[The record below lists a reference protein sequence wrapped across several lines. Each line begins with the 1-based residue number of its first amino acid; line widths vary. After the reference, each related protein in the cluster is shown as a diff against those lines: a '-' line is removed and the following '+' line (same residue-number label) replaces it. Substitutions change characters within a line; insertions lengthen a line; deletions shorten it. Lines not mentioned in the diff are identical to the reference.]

1 MVFPLTRGRSGRKR
15 AWEGGKVGQK
25 THPIGFRLGI
35 TKTWLSRWFAA
46 KGYANL
52 LHEDIRIR
60 QYLKEKLYHA
70 GVSKV
75 EIERK
80 ADQVRV
86 VIHAARP
93 GIIIGRKGA
102 EVERLKAELNAMT
115 GRSVQLD
122 IVEVRRAELDAQLIA
137 EQVALQLERR
147 VAFRRAMKKAVQ
159 TAMRLG
165 AQGVKIAV
173 AGRLAGAEIART
185 EWYREGRVPLHTL
198 RADIDYGMALARTAY
213 GVIGAKGWV
222 FHGEV
227 LPEKVQEAAREPVA
241 TPERT
246 RRGRKA
252 QRS

>member
-1 MVFPLTRGRSGRKR
+1 M
-15 AWEGGKVGQK
+15 GQK

-46 KGYANL
+46 KGYAGL

-60 QYLKEKLYHA
+60 RYLKEKLYHA
-70 GVSKV
+70 GVSKI

-115 GRSVQLD
+115 GRQVQLD
-122 IVEVRRAELDAQLIA
+122 IVEVRRPELDAQLVA
-137 EQVALQLERR
+137 EQVSLQLERR

-198 RADIDYGMALARTAY
+198 RADIDYGIALARTTY
-213 GVIGAKGWV
+213 GVIGVKGWV

-227 LPEKVQEAAREPVA
+227 LREKAQEAAKEPVA
-241 TPERT
+241 FPERP
-246 RRGRKA
+246 RRGRRA
-252 QRS
+252 QRSS